1 MKQFLGLI
9 LLFFVLS
16 VFKTVQ
22 VDAVAECE
30 VCEGVINKLRKNLPD
45 DAKPEEIEIEFKR
58 WCKTAT
64 GKEEKFVSFFLFFYL
79 IFFF

>member
-9 LLFFVLS
+9 LFFFLLS
-16 VFKTVQ
+16 AFKNVQ
-22 VDAVAECE
+22 VDALECE

-64 GKEEKFVSFFLFFYL
+64 GKEEKFVSYFNLLNLF
-79 IFFF
+79 